1 MEKRLAGWKREL
13 LRAHG
18 LIAELFARSEPRAR
32 SLGYLQGLLSGC
44 ERKNGWQLAEWM
56 GEAAPYAVQHLLDR
70 ARWDAEKA
78 RDRIRSYVVEE
89 LHSTEAVLIV
99 DETGF
104 LKKGLHSAGVKRQ
117 YSGTAGRIENSQ
129 VGVFLCYGSDQGAAL
144 VDRELYI
151 PQEWA
156 EDPERRREAGI
167 PETVEFATKP
177 ELARRMIGRALDSG
191 AAAAWVAADAVYGH
205 DSKLR
210 RFREGRQ
217 MAYVLAVA
225 ADQRLWQADFMQPR
239 VDAIARSLPAPA
251 WKRFSA
257 GFGSK
262 GERLYDWVL
271 MQLSKQDGW
280 ARALLVRRSIEE
292 KPECAYYAYY
302 LCYAPTGKD
311 TLATLVRVAGQRWLI
326 EQSFETAKGECGL
339 DHYEVRH
346 WQGWYRHITLSM
358 LAHAV
363 LSVLRARGEKNSR
376 RTGAAQR
383 TRTAPSAH
391 RVAMARVARH

>member
-1 MEKRLAGWKREL
+1 MEKRLSGWKREL
-13 LRAHG
+13 LRAHD
-18 LIAELFARSEPRAR
+18 LIAGLFARSETRAR
-32 SLGYLQGLLSGC
+32 SLAYLQGLLSNC

-56 GEAAPYAVQHLLDR
+56 GEASPYAVQHLLDR
-70 ARWDAEKA
+70 ARWDADQV
-78 RDRIRSYVVEE
+78 RDRIRSYALEE
-89 LHSTEAVLIV
+89 LSSADAVLIV

-104 LKKGLHSAGVKRQ
+104 LKKGRHSTGVKRQ

-129 VGVFLCYGSDQGAAL
+129 VGVFLCYGCDKGAAL

-156 EDPERRREAGI
+156 EDRERRSEAGI
-167 PETVEFATKP
+167 PESLQFATKP

-191 AAAAWVAADAVYGH
+191 ATAAWVAADEVYGH

-210 RFREGRQ
+210 RFLEGRQ
-217 MAYVLAVA
+217 MAYVLAVSS
-225 ADQRLWQADFMQPR
+225 DQRLWQADFMQHR
-239 VDAIARSLPAPA
+239 VDEIARNLPASR
-251 WKRFSA
+251 WKRLSA

-262 GERLYDWVL
+262 GERLYDWAL

-292 KPECAYYAYY
+292 KPECAYY
-302 LCYAPTGKD
+302 LCYAPSGKD
-311 TLATLVRVAGQRWLI
+311 TIETLVRVAGQRWKI
-326 EQSFETAKGECGL
+326 EQAFETAKGECGL

-376 RTGAAQR
+376 RASAAQR
-383 TRTAPSAH
+383 TGTAPPAH
-391 RVAMARVARH
+391 RNAVARMARH